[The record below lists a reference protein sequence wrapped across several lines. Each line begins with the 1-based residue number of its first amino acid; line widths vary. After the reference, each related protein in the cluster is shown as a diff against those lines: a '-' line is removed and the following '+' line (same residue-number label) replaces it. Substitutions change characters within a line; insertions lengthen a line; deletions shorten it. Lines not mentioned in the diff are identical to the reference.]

1 MFWDRLKTQAELFK
15 LIRNTIR
22 HKPDDTDTFA
32 DLLEKRTEQY
42 ATNVFLYFEQ
52 HQFTYIEFNARANRV
67 AHWAVQTGL
76 RQGDCVALLM
86 ENRPE
91 YLWTWAGLAKLGV
104 VTALINTHLTGE
116 TLAHALEVCAAK
128 HWIVGAE
135 CLEQLAS
142 ALEVAPQC
150 MPSSASEISSGAIAE
165 DAPDAQR
172 LLKAKLWIM
181 PDGATPPTH
190 FTPFAKAQ
198 NFHKVLEG
206 MATKNPSAQL
216 RNNLRKGDD
225 LFYIFTSGTTGMP
238 KPSHFSQM
246 RFLSQG
252 DAMKAIT
259 HYTPKDV
266 IYCALPL
273 YHGAGGALVPSLAL
287 QCGCAI
293 ALRRKFSAREFWN
306 DCRRYNVTGFQYIG
320 EFCRYLLHQP
330 PRTDD
335 RNHHVRIMLGAGL
348 GPEIWREF
356 QERFG
361 IARIIESYGST
372 EANTSV
378 INLDGK
384 IGSIGRI
391 PFKALHNGRLI
402 RYDFASSTNP
412 RNANGFCIECAAG
425 EIGEFIGRIPTNSR
439 VGAGRFEGYTSR
451 EETEK
456 KILRNVFKTGDAWFR
471 SGDLLRRDADGFLYF
486 IDRIGD
492 TFRWKS
498 ENVSTQQV
506 AEILSPFAGV
516 AIANVYGVAIPG
528 HDGRAGMAALT
539 LQSHIDPHTFDGK
552 SFYAHCST
560 KLPHYAIPV
569 FVRLQNEASLTGT
582 FKLRKVELQNEGFD
596 LTRVKDP
603 LYVRDDRLQAFVP
616 LTPDR
621 VEHLIQERF

>member
-1 MFWDRLKTQAELFK
+1 MLWDRLKTQAELFK

-22 HKPDDTDTFA
+22 HKPGDTDTFA
-32 DLLEKRTEQY
+32 DLLEERAAQH
-42 ATNVFLYFEQ
+42 AANVFLYFEQ
-52 HQFTYIEFNARANRV
+52 HQFTYAEFNAHANRV
-67 AHWAVQTGL
+67 AHWALHIGM

-91 YLWTWAGLAKLGV
+91 YLWIWAGLAKLGV
-104 VTALINTHLTGE
+104 ITALINTNLTGE
-116 TLAHALEVCAAK
+116 TLAHALNACAAK

-135 CLEQLAS
+135 CLEPLMRALGDAS
-142 ALEVAPQC
+142 KCAPMAAHSTPSEAVAKA
-150 MPSSASEISSGAIAE
+150 PSSEQPRPKNE
-165 DAPDAQR
+165 
-172 LLKAKLWIM
+172 LWIM
-181 PDGATPPTH
+181 PDGTAQGAH
-190 FTPFAKAQ
+190 ACSFSDAQ
-198 NFHKVLEG
+198 NLNTLLEK
-206 MATKNPSAQL
+206 MPAQNPPAQL
-216 RNNLRKGDD
+216 RENLRKGDD

-238 KPSHFSQM
+238 KPSRFSQM

-259 HYTPKDV
+259 CYTPEDV

-293 ALRRKFSAREFWN
+293 ALRRKFSASDFWN
-306 DCRRYNVTGFQYIG
+306 DCRRYNVSGFQYIG

-330 PRTDD
+330 PHPND
-335 RNHHVRIMLGAGL
+335 RNHRVRVMLGAGL

-361 IARIIESYGST
+361 VARIIESYGST

-402 RYDFASSTNP
+402 RYDFASNTNP
-412 RNANGFCIECAAG
+412 RNVGGFCIECAVG
-425 EIGEFIGRIPTNSR
+425 EVGEFIGRIPADQS
-439 VGAGRFEGYTSR
+439 VGAGRFEGYTSKS
-451 EETEK
+451 ETEK

-471 SGDLLRRDADGFLYF
+471 SGDLLRCDADGFFYF
-486 IDRIGD
+486 VDRIGD

-506 AEILSPFAGV
+506 AEILSPFPGV
-516 AIANVYGVAIPG
+516 AVANVYGIAIPG
-528 HDGRAGMAALT
+528 HDGRAGMAALA
-539 LQSHIDPHTFDGK
+539 LQNGFDPHSFDGK
-552 SFYAHCST
+552 AFYAHCLA
-560 KLPHYAIPV
+560 KLPHYAVPV

-582 FKLRKVELQNEGFD
+582 FKLRKVELQREGFD

-603 LYVRDDRLQAFVP
+603 LYVRDDHLQTFVH

-621 VEHLIQERF
+621 VARLAQERF